1 MPLQN
6 RVLPTGE
13 IVAHPARGLFMGNRG
28 ILHDGNGDLG
38 RARWRIRGWVTC
50 VLSFKGRAQQVM
62 APGHYTQ
69 LFFHDEAVAM
79 AAGHRPCAECRRA
92 DYRRFRDAA
101 GIIGP
106 IAGFDKH
113 LHAAR
118 AIPRTCQQRRH
129 VAEISSL
136 PDGAFILGE
145 DGIARLIRGNALLPF
160 QPGGYLTPEIR
171 PSRGAVTVLTPQP
184 IIHALSEGYSPILML

>member
-1 MPLQN
+1 MPRQN

-13 IVAHPARGLFMGNRG
+13 IVAHSARGLFMGNRG
-28 ILHDGNGDLG
+28 ILHDGNAELG

-50 VLSFKGRAQQVM
+50 LLSFKGRKQQVM
-62 APGHYTQ
+62 APGRYTQ

-101 GIIGP
+101 GITGP
-106 IAGFDKH
+106 IGDFDKH

-118 AIPRTCQQRRH
+118 AIPRKFQQRRH

-145 DGIARLIRGNALLPF
+145 DGAARLIRGDALLPF
-160 QPGGYLTPEIR
+160 RPGGYLAPEIR
-171 PSRGAVTVLTPQP
+171 PSGGVVTVLTPKP
-184 IIHALSEGYSPILML
+184 FIRALSEGYAPILML